1 MIGLSLLRALRTAGL
16 PSLVLLALVF
26 APAAL
31 AQKGPGT
38 SAGPTGAEI
47 APLPDFYLGAQEE
60 FLAAWDRMGLR
71 VGTAT
76 LVQRPAEGYG
86 VVAPRSAAGYRSG
99 EPILIYVELLGYRHQ
114 PAGDGWN
121 FGVVVD
127 WRVRSM
133 TGEVLF
139 EQANLLRQDM
149 ASAHRNTEF
158 YVNLTYNLDAP
169 PGTYLL
175 ETVFRDLYA
184 DQETTFEQVVEIL

>member
-1 MIGLSLLRALRTAGL
+1 MIALSLLRAFPTVGL
-16 PSLVLLALVF
+16 PCLALLAMLA
-26 APAAL
+26 APVAQ
-31 AQKGPGT
+31 AQKGPDLPAG
-38 SAGPTGAEI
+38 SAEQVG
-47 APLPDFYLGAQEE
+47 APLPDFYLEAQED
-60 FLAAWDRMGLR
+60 FFAAWDRMPLR

-76 LVQRPAEGYG
+76 LVQRPADGYG
-86 VVAPRSAAGYRSG
+86 VFSPRSAVGYRSG

-121 FGVVVD
+121 FGVIVD

-139 EQANLLRQDM
+139 EQPNLLRQDM
-149 ASAHRNTEF
+149 ASAHRNAEF

-169 PGTYLL
+169 PGRYLL

-184 DQETTFEQVVEIL
+184 GQEATFEQVVEIR